1 MILYVSNND
10 AYPFMETA
18 FTSCDTRQ
26 EAEDLFK
33 KDLLDTLKASS
44 MEEALAS
51 LAEDDTLEDG
61 YASVKNGKGEVITL
75 LIKEF

>member
-1 MILYVSNND
+1 MYLYICNND
-10 AYPFMETA
+10 SYPFMETS
-18 FTSCDTRQ
+18 FTSCGTLQ

-33 KDLLDTLKASS
+33 KDLLDTLRASS

>member
-1 MILYVSNND
+1 MYLYICNND

-18 FTSCDTRQ
+18 FTSCGTRQ

-33 KDLLDTLKASS
+33 KDLLDTLRVSS

>member
-10 AYPFMETA
+10 AYPFMETS
-18 FTSCDTRQ
+18 FTSCGTLQ

-33 KDLLDTLKASS
+33 KDLLDTLRASS